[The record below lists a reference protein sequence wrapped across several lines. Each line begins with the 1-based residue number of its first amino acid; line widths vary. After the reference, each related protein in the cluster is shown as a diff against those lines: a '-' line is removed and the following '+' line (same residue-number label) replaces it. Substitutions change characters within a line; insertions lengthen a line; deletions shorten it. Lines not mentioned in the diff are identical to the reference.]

1 MMTFAFGTW
10 ACVAPHS
17 FFTSV
22 AHFEPY
28 NRHFTHDAGALQ
40 IGVGV
45 SLLMAAWIDSAAV
58 AALGGFVVFQV
69 AHVASHLMDRDLGG
83 RPWLDIPFLGMQA
96 LVGVGAL
103 RSAWPANRAGTSWMV
118 SGRRR

>member
-1 MMTFAFGTW
+1 MTFAFGTW

-58 AALGGFVVFQV
+58 AALGGFVV
-69 AHVASHLMDRDLGG
+69 
-83 RPWLDIPFLGMQA
+83 
-96 LVGVGAL
+96 
-103 RSAWPANRAGTSWMV
+103 RSAWPANRAGTSWML
-118 SGRRR
+118 SGCRR